1 MIERFAGRLRDW
13 HLRHGRHDLPW
24 QRQGPYPTW
33 ISEIMLQ
40 QTQVRVVIP
49 YYHAFMDRFPDV
61 EQLANASEDEVLKHW
76 AGLGYYARA
85 RNLHHG
91 ARQVRDLFG
100 GEIPNSLDELMM
112 LKGIGRSTAGAVLS
126 LGFRQRGVIQDGN
139 VRRVFSRIFG
149 IDGDL
154 TTSVKQRKLWDIA
167 DELTPADG
175 EEAAVHTQAMMDL
188 GALLCTR
195 QNPGCHSCP
204 FQNDCYAQTSNR
216 VADFPQPKR
225 VKQREPRDW
234 IVLEVRNTSNQILLG
249 RRPTEG
255 IWGGLFTPPINE
267 SLRNLE
273 AALNLP
279 DLFDS
284 EERQIKEHAFSHFK
298 VRLHHM
304 LHYFDGPAP
313 PEFEWIDLE
322 GFQGGLP
329 APISQLLSEESTR

>member
-49 YYHAFMDRFPDV
+49 YYHAFMERFPDV

-100 GEIPNSLDELMM
+100 GEIPNSLDELMT

-149 IDGDL
+149 IAGDL

-188 GALLCTR
+188 GALICTR
-195 QNPGCHSCP
+195 QRPKCHSCP
-204 FQNDCYAQTSNR
+204 FRSDCYAYTSDH
-216 VADFPQPKR
+216 VADLPQPKR
-225 VKQREPRDW
+225 IRQRKTEDW
-234 IVLEVRNTSNQILLG
+234 VVLEVRNSANQILLG
-249 RRPTEG
+249 RRPNNG
-255 IWGGLFTPPINE
+255 IWGGLYTPPIDT
-267 SLRNLE
+267 SLRDLE
-273 AALNLP
+273 ATLSLP
-279 DLFDS
+279 DLLDS
-284 EERQIKEHAFSHFK
+284 EEVHIKEHAFSHFK
-298 VRLHHM
+298 VRLHH
-304 LHYFDGPAP
+304 LRHRFDGLAP
-313 PEFEWIDLE
+313 PEFEWIDLR

-329 APISQLLSEESTR
+329 APIAELLSKE